1 MTEDNKMETAQ
12 KRKKGRQ
19 EIVQAILW
27 AVALIGSALILKG
40 TEQADKVMWLLFVL
54 AFSGTL
60 SGGSP
65 TCERRLWRKLTG
77 KES

>member
-1 MTEDNKMETAQ
+1 MAEDNKMQTAQ

-27 AVALIGSALILKG
+27 AAALIGSALILKG

-54 AFSGTL
+54 AFTSTL
-60 SGGSP
+60 SGGP
-65 TCERRLWRKLTG
+65 AACERRMWRKWTG
-77 KES
+77 NES